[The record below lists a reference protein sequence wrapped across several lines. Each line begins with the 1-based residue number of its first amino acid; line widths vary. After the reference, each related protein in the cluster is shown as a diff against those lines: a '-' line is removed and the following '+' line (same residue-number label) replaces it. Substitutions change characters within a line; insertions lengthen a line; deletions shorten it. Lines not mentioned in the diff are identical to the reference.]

1 MHMVIVSL
9 LRNAELEALLAGSD
23 QSGRKVLEG
32 RKLTESV
39 LTHTIPAQKPHCSSV
54 SCPAGL
60 ETEPFLDGV
69 CKAVHL
75 QVLSASPSSASLQKE
90 LNCKGGTF

>member
-39 LTHTIPAQKPHCSSV
+39 LTHTHPQPKSPTAVLCPAQLVWRRSHSWMEF
-54 SCPAGL
+54 AGPCTCRFYQL
-60 ETEPFLDGV
+60 P
-69 CKAVHL
+69 
-75 QVLSASPSSASLQKE
+75 
-90 LNCKGGTF
+90 